1 LTGASPAP
9 LPPGLNVYVKSGFL
23 REFSDGVIDTSIQHF
38 KDAPPWL
45 DEIGFGQL
53 GGAMARV
60 KPEATAYWN
69 RTAKYD
75 LLIDGAWSD
84 RSQDHQNVEAGRAFW
99 AVLEPFTQ
107 GYYVN
112 TEPSAD
118 EKRLRAT
125 YGDNY
130 PRLVQL
136 KNKYDPKNLFRL
148 NANIKPTVPG

>member
-1 LTGASPAP
+1 
-9 LPPGLNVYVKSGFL
+9 
-23 REFSDGVIDTSIQHF
+23 
-38 KDAPPWL
+38 
-45 DEIGFGQL
+45 
-53 GGAMARV
+53 MARV

-69 RTAKYD
+69 RLAQFD
-75 LLIDGAWSD
+75 LLLDGAWVE
-84 RSQDHQNVEAGRAFW
+84 RSQDKENLQTGRAIW
-99 AVLEPFTQ
+99 AKLEPFTE

-136 KNKYDPKNLFRL
+136 KNRYDPMNLFRL
-148 NANIKPTVPG
+148 NANIKPTVRT